1 MDCSDDISE
10 SHVGEFAEN
19 SPAFS
24 VSLYLE
30 GEASNLHTENDPN
43 DPFERMNVI
52 ERHGRVGI
60 SCEHKHIVH
69 GFYDDKD
76 RQPCSL
82 VVFDFSF
89 TPNGPAVRI
98 KEAYVVVKFSAM
110 KKGDPEPVVQAAY
123 PKGMFGV
130 VPTTHRETSARS
142 AGINVGGGS
151 PFQVGAELKVENSI
165 ECETIS
171 HSTVKGSIDKRGRN
185 WGDKNSVSWSLWEN
199 PKTKTGIV
207 TSMQAPVLL
216 RRRDMSQFKA
226 TMTIKIVA
234 DTMSQLGSVFKTD
247 PKDDD
252 VWYDPERK
260 GPMNEFDVKNLGKL
274 DLKSIAGVT
283 FLNVFQNGIKEESLG
298 S

>member
-1 MDCSDDISE
+1 MDYSDDISE
-10 SHVGEFAEN
+10 SHFGDSAEN
-19 SPAFS
+19 APTFS
-24 VSLYLE
+24 VSLYPE
-30 GEASNLHTENDPN
+30 GEASKLHTENDPN
-43 DPFERMNVI
+43 HPFERMNVI

-69 GFYDDKD
+69 GFYDDED

-82 VVFDFSF
+82 IVFDFSF

-110 KKGDPEPVVQAAY
+110 EKGGPEPVVQAAY

-130 VPTTHRETSARS
+130 VPTTQRETSSRS
-142 AGINVGGGS
+142 AGMNIGS
-151 PFQVGAELKVENSI
+151 RGPVQVGAELKAENSI
-165 ECETIS
+165 ERETIA

-207 TSMQAPVLL
+207 TGMQAPVLL
-216 RRRDMSQFKA
+216 KRRDMSQFRA
-226 TMTIKIVA
+226 TVTIKVVA
-234 DTMSQLGSVFKTD
+234 DTLTQLGSVYKTD

-252 VWYDPERK
+252 VLYDPERK
-260 GPMNEFDVKNLGKL
+260 GPKNEFDAKNLGKL
-274 DLKSIAGVT
+274 DLRSITGVT
-283 FLNVFQNGIKEESLG
+283 FLNVIQNGMKEEPLG